1 MPRRPPGRP
10 RKPPRNRKIAPTGGP
25 IRFQETARE
34 RPFAPTES
42 REALRRLTRQQL
54 LALARSEGLTRISRL
69 RKVDLV
75 RVLSVDRKHASAG
88 TPPAP
93 PPGVL
98 EWGHVPLPGGYK
110 EDRLLLLTIDP
121 YWVHA
126 YWELAARGA
135 PEHPEALTVGRGQV
149 RPVLRVYD
157 VTYVDFDG
165 TNAHGFFDIEIT
177 PQTRNWY
184 INLWSPRKSLCAEL
198 GTIQPDGTFSP
209 WIRSNIVHTPPAWA
223 SPHTEER
230 WMRVSWNQEGQAV
243 REHFGSLG
251 VREPGDQDPREMDLP
266 GGSASSEE
274 FSSPAPA
281 PSDPAQSVPQPGDA
295 PECLARD
302 EGRSETLLRLEESM
316 LAESY
321 RRFLEE
327 IRRGRSLGTPGRV
340 PHAPAAAPVEEA
352 FDGLDLDLSS
362 FGWIKGSER
371 STQDPTRGSGDV

>member
-10 RKPPRNRKIAPTGGP
+10 RKPPRIRKIAPTGGP

-54 LALARSEGLTRISRL
+54 VTLARSEGLTGLSRL

-75 RVLSVDRKHASAG
+75 RALSVDREHASAG
-88 TPPAP
+88 TPSAP
-93 PPGVL
+93 SPGIL
-98 EWGHVPLPGGYK
+98 DWGHVPLPGGYK
-110 EDRLLLLTIDP
+110 EDRLVLLTIDP

-126 YWELAARGA
+126 YWELAAHSA
-135 PEHPEALTVGRGQV
+135 PEHPEGITEERGKV

-157 VTYVDFDG
+157 VTYIDFDG

-177 PQTRNWY
+177 PQARKWY
-184 INLWSPRKSLCAEL
+184 INLWSPTNSLCAEL

-230 WMRVSWNQEGQAV
+230 WMRVSWNQGQAV
-243 REHFGSLG
+243 REDFGSLS
-251 VREPGDQDPREMDLP
+251 VREPGRQDRREMDLP

-274 FSSPAPA
+274 FSSPAPS
-281 PSDPAQSVPQPGDA
+281 PSESAQSAPQPGEA
-295 PECLARD
+295 PEGVPLG
-302 EGRSETLLRLEESM
+302 EGRSEALLRQGESM
-316 LAESY
+316 LAEAY
-321 RRFLEE
+321 RRFLGE
-327 IRRGRSLGTPGRV
+327 IRRGRSLGTSGPV
-340 PHAPAAAPVEEA
+340 PQAPAPPPAEEA
-352 FDGLDLDLSS
+352 FEGPDLDLSS
-362 FGWIKGSER
+362 FGWIKGSEG
-371 STQDPTRGSGDV
+371 STPDPTRGSRDA